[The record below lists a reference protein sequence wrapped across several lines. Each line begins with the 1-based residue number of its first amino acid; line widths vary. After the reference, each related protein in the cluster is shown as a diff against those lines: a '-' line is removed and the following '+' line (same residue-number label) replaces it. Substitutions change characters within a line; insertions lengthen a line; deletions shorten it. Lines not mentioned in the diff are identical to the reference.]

1 MNNYEDWAL
10 LVAKKLKGEADLIAA
25 IEKDE
30 LEDTAATEA
39 FVQAVLKPFIP
50 ENYGIG
56 SGRIVDA
63 FGNYSDYLEVIVYN
77 RDFPRIG
84 MRGAQNAYIYESVL
98 ATFSIRAKF
107 IRKTF
112 FESLNACAS
121 LAQLETN
128 IDKTLLI
135 KLAKK
140 NGLKPGPN
148 KKFFHED
155 PLRTARFELIGRPP
169 GFVFG
174 FSGIKNSHRQLKEN
188 IELWLSHREDEDL
201 DTSMRCLPA
210 VIATQGC
217 FAWRNAAP
225 LALSNREMMGI
236 GNDDAPIRLIVL
248 QLLYLL
254 NRRLHVTADGYG
266 LKPNLNAYLSQFSA
280 PKFEVGVG
288 EAVDPRVKLKA
299 ARDTMRFEP
308 ARDHTPTT
316 AKPKTTAQAK
326 KSEPPAAAKETAVKQ
341 ETPEPLVK
349 EKEVAA
355 KQKTPEPPVKEKEV
369 AAKQEIPEPL
379 VKEREVAAKQ
389 EIPELPVK
397 EKEVAAKQEI
407 PEPPVK
413 EKEVTAPVKE
423 VKPAATLAA
432 VSDKPSPVA
441 PAPTAEAPA
450 AKPQDVTPAPA
461 AEAAVFDKP
470 SPFASAPS
478 PSAEETETPAAET
491 KSSSGSGVFD
501 KPSPFASAPVPPVE
515 EAKPETPRPA
525 ARVSSLG
532 SAPIPISGSAPAAGT
547 PPAAPLGSAPIPT
560 SGSAPATE
568 NVPAATPL
576 GSAPIPPMSDSA
588 SPAGPE
594 PAPAPLNP
602 LGSAPIPPSE
612 PDVAKVIPPKPPVD
626 FDLGSETEV
635 LEDKVQAEEDEF
647 ENTVII
653 PPDAGAS
660 SNVAAKD
667 STNAFIARVKEQLS
681 SPETESENKQDSFT
695 STVPQ

>member
-39 FVQAVLKPFIP
+39 FVQAVLKPFVP

-63 FGNYSDYLEVIVYN
+63 FGNYSDHLEVVVYN

-84 MRGAQNAYIYESVL
+84 MRGTHNAYIYESVL

-148 KKFFHED
+148 KKFFHAD

-188 IELWLSHREDEDL
+188 IELWLSHREDEGL
-201 DTSMRCLPA
+201 DTSMKCLPA

-280 PKFEVGVG
+280 PKFEIGVG
-288 EAVDPRVKLKA
+288 TAVDPREKLKA

-308 ARDHTPTT
+308 ARDHTLIA
-316 AKPKTTAQAK
+316 AKLEAAAQIK
-326 KSEPPAAAKETAVKQ
+326 KSEPPVAPIET
-341 ETPEPLVK
+341 
-349 EKEVAA
+349 
-355 KQKTPEPPVKEKEV
+355 

-379 VKEREVAAKQ
+379 VKEKEFFAKQ
-389 EIPELPVK
+389 EISEPPVK
-397 EKEVAAKQEI
+397 EREVVAKQEI
-407 PEPPVK
+407 PEPPVI
-413 EKEVTAPVKE
+413 EKEVAAPVKE
-423 VKPAATLAA
+423 IKPAATLAA
-432 VSDKPSPVA
+432 VTEKPSPVA
-441 PAPTAEAPA
+441 PALAPAPTPTAEAPPA
-450 AKPQDVTPAPA
+450 PEPQD
-461 AEAAVFDKP
+461 
-470 SPFASAPS
+470 
-478 PSAEETETPAAET
+478 
-491 KSSSGSGVFD
+491 
-501 KPSPFASAPVPPVE
+501 
-515 EAKPETPRPA
+515 
-525 ARVSSLG
+525 
-532 SAPIPISGSAPAAGT
+532 
-547 PPAAPLGSAPIPT
+547 
-560 SGSAPATE
+560 
-568 NVPAATPL
+568 
-576 GSAPIPPMSDSA
+576 
-588 SPAGPE
+588 
-594 PAPAPLNP
+594 
-602 LGSAPIPPSE
+602 
-612 PDVAKVIPPKPPVD
+612 
-626 FDLGSETEV
+626 
-635 LEDKVQAEEDEF
+635 
-647 ENTVII
+647 
-653 PPDAGAS
+653 
-660 SNVAAKD
+660 
-667 STNAFIARVKEQLS
+667 ST
-681 SPETESENKQDSFT
+681 
-695 STVPQ
+695 